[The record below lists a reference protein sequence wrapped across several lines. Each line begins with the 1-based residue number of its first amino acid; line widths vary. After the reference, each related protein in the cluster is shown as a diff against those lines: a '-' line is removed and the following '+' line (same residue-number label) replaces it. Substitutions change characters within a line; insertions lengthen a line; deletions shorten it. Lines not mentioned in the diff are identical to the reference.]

1 MLLLNII
8 IINDIQVIMEFD
20 VVIIRNIVSLIYY
33 STYCMYIECTVH
45 PVGIENV
52 QYILWI

>member
-1 MLLLNII
+1 
-8 IINDIQVIMEFD
+8 MEFD